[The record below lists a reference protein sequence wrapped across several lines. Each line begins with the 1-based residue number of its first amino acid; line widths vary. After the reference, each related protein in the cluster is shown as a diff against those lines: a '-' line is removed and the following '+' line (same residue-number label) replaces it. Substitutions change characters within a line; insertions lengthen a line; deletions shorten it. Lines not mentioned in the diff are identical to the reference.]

1 MLNNAIATTD
11 CWLTKKRCSL
21 DGIIG
26 IVESSWVC
34 CRCLSKIQEVHMQ
47 NGAVFSSVELMSQQE
62 VLVQTNA
69 HRCLQSTPSDV

>member
-1 MLNNAIATTD
+1 
-11 CWLTKKRCSL
+11 
-21 DGIIG
+21 
-26 IVESSWVC
+26 
-34 CRCLSKIQEVHMQ
+34 MQ